1 MVLEE
6 KLKNLP
12 VAPGVYLHKD
22 EAGKIIYVG
31 KAKNLRNRVRSY
43 FQSGRGHDR
52 KTRELVRRI
61 RDLEFIV
68 TDTEVEALVLESN
81 LIKQHKPRFN
91 VLLKDDKQYPHLKLT
106 INEPFPR
113 VMITRKIQRD
123 GALYFGPFLP
133 ASLARRTIDLINRT
147 FQLRTCDIEIDGR
160 LPRPCLE
167 YHIKRCL
174 GPCVKGL
181 CAPEE
186 YTEAVRDVR
195 LLLEGKNREL
205 ADTLEARMMQSSEEM
220 RFEMAAKYRDLRKT
234 VLAIA
239 EQQKM
244 ATSPERDVDI
254 FGYYQEGPRLALQL
268 FTMREG
274 KIVGRREFFWED
286 LPEDNF
292 DPSVFLSEV
301 LAQYYSTDYV
311 PREIHVPVD
320 FEDRAVL
327 EKALSERRGRR
338 VRIHDPQR
346 GEKRDLIDLVEK
358 NAKLAFEQRF
368 RVLKPDMER
377 VLEELQEVLE
387 LPRFPARIESFDIS
401 HIQGAENV
409 GGLVVCENGKM
420 NRAEYRKFKIKTVE
434 GANDTASMNEVVF
447 RRYRRLLDENKPL
460 PDLVMIDG
468 GKGQLNAA
476 AAAMR
481 ELDLEAV
488 PMIGVVKPPRRHNEV
503 SHLLIKGREHEPV
516 FLDSHSPVLRLIQLI
531 RDETHRTAVQYHRKR
546 RELRDF
552 TSELTAIPGV
562 GDKRKTRLLRNLG
575 SIQRVANASVI
586 ELTPF
591 VGRKTAEDIF
601 EHFQRQRALAEGGQH
616 ANDNAETQR
625 GDDDEANGSEQPALA
640 ARVIDSESIET
651 RLDDP
656 EGEASDLQPIRSVD
670 QLGQPLKP
678 RRRTRKRGER
688 STNPHAVKREK
699 LSGSE
704 EETEMTNEALT
715 NDEGA
720 ALQDE

>member
-1 MVLEE
+1 MLEE

-12 VAPGVYLHKD
+12 TSPGVYLHKD

-68 TDTEVEALVLESN
+68 TDNEVEALVLESN
-81 LIKQHKPRFN
+81 LIKQHKPRYN

-113 VMITRKIQRD
+113 VMITRRIQRD

-181 CAPEE
+181 CTPEE
-186 YTEAVRDVR
+186 YAESVRDVR
-195 LLLEGKNREL
+195 MFLEGRNREL
-205 ADTLEARMMQSSEEM
+205 AEQYEGRMLKASDEM

-234 VLAIA
+234 VLAVS

-244 ATSPERDVDI
+244 ATSPDRDVDI
-254 FGYYQEGPRLALQL
+254 FGYYREGARLALQL

-286 LPEDNF
+286 LAADDFN
-292 DPSVFLSEV
+292 PSAFLSEV
-301 LAQYYSTDYV
+301 LTQYYSTDYV

-320 FEDRAVL
+320 FEDRELL
-327 EKALSERRGRR
+327 ERALSERRGRR
-338 VRIHDPQR
+338 VRILDPQR
-346 GEKRDLIDLVEK
+346 GEKRDMIELVEK
-358 NAKLAFEQRF
+358 NAQISFEQRF

-387 LPRFPARIESFDIS
+387 LPRFPAHIESFDIS
-401 HIQGAENV
+401 NISGAENV
-409 GGLVVCENGKM
+409 AGMVVCENGKM
-420 NRAEYRKFKIKTVE
+420 NRAEYRKFRIKSVE
-434 GANDTASMNEVVF
+434 GSNDVASMREAVF
-447 RRYRRLLDENKPL
+447 RRYRRQLDEGKPL

-468 GKGQLNAA
+468 GKGQLGAA

-503 SHLLIKGREHEPV
+503 SHLLVKGREHEPV
-516 FLDSHSPVLRLIQLI
+516 FLDSHSPVLRLIQMI
-531 RDETHRTAVQYHRKR
+531 RDETHRTAVAYHRKR

-562 GDKRKTRLLRNLG
+562 GEKRKNRLLRNLG
-575 SIQRVANASVI
+575 SIQRVANASVA

-591 VGRKTAEDIF
+591 VGRKTAEEIA
-601 EHFQRQRALAEGGQH
+601 EHFTRQRALAAGAQ
-616 ANDNAETQR
+616 ANAGDGEELRAGSRDETVLTEETIA
-625 GDDDEANGSEQPALA
+625 GEH
-640 ARVIDSESIET
+640 VET
-651 RLDDP
+651 RLVDP
-656 EGEASDLQPIRSVD
+656 EGDAEDLQPIRSVD
-670 QLGQPLKP
+670 HEGRLRAP
-678 RRRTRKRGER
+678 RRSTRRRGER
-688 STNPHAVKREK
+688 STNPHGVKREK
-699 LSGSE
+699 LSE
-704 EETEMTNEALT
+704 EDAAEEFNQA
-715 NDEGA
+715 EG
-720 ALQDE
+720 